1 MGQEQYEAIM
11 ARLDRLEELIG
22 RASSP
27 VMDARECARYVGVS
41 LGSLYRMTSERK
53 IPHYKMGENRLLFNR
68 EEIDRWMM
76 RERVRTRDELRTE
89 AAVRTLGTG
98 RKAARAAGRRG

>member
-27 VMDARECARYVGVS
+27 VMDARECATYVGVS

-89 AAVRTLGTG
+89 AAVRSIRTG
-98 RKAARAAGRRG
+98 RKADRAAGRRS

>member
-27 VMDARECARYVGVS
+27 VMDARECATYVGVS

-89 AAVRTLGTG
+89 AAVRSLRTG
-98 RKAARAAGRRG
+98 GKAARAAGRRS